1 MEGGNGLKIKK
12 LTRLA
17 LLSAIALT
25 IFMVEAQ
32 IPALVPVP
40 GVKLGLANIVTVFA
54 VFALG
59 AREGVAVLFVR
70 IFLGAVFAGN
80 FSTIFY
86 SAAGGA
92 FAILTTIG
100 LRKILKKNQLWVAGC
115 LGAVA
120 HSLGQM
126 AMAVL
131 LTQTPGLVIY
141 LPVMVAVSILTGCFT
156 GLCAQFLLDRGK
168 LWKIISK

>member
-1 MEGGNGLKIKK
+1 MKTRK
-12 LTRLA
+12 LT
-17 LLSAIALT
+17 LLSLLTAIALT

-32 IPALVPVP
+32 IPALVPIP
-40 GVKLGLANIVTVFA
+40 GVKMGLANIVTVFA

-59 AREGVAVLFVR
+59 PREGASVLFVR

-92 FAILTTIG
+92 CAIGTTILLKKILTD
-100 LRKILKKNQLWVAGC
+100 KQLWVAGA

-120 HSLGQM
+120 HSIGQM
-126 AMAVL
+126 GMAIL
-131 LTQTPGLVIY
+131 ISGTPGLVVY
-141 LPVMVAVSILTGCFT
+141 LPVMIGISIVTGCFT
-156 GLCAQFLLDRGK
+156 GLCAQFLVNRRA
-168 LWKIISK
+168 LWNITSK

>member
-1 MEGGNGLKIKK
+1 MKTRK
-12 LTRLA
+12 LTVMAMLT
-17 LLSAIALT
+17 AIALT

-32 IPALVPVP
+32 IPALVPIP

-59 AREGVAVLFVR
+59 PKEAAAVLFVR

-86 SAAGGA
+86 SGAGGA
-92 FAILTTIG
+92 CAILVTIL
-100 LRKILKKNQLWVAGC
+100 LRKILTHKQLWVAGA

-120 HSLGQM
+120 HSVGQM
-126 AMAVL
+126 AMAVAI
-131 LTQTPGLVIY
+131 TGTPGIVVY
-141 LPVMVAVSILTGCFT
+141 LPMMIVCSIITGLFT
-156 GLCAQFLLDRGK
+156 GLCAQLLLNRGND
-168 LWKIISK
+168 LWKTFLK

>member
-1 MEGGNGLKIKK
+1 MKTRR
-12 LTRLA
+12 LTLLA
-17 LLSAIALT
+17 LLTAIALT

-32 IPALVPVP
+32 IPALVPIP
-40 GVKLGLANIVTVFA
+40 GIKLGLANIVTVFA

-59 AREGVAVLFVR
+59 PKDACLVLAAR

-92 FAILTTIG
+92 LAIAVTIG
-100 LRKILKKNQLWVAGC
+100 LRRILTKKQLWVAGA

-120 HSLGQM
+120 HSIGQM
-126 AMAVL
+126 AMAML
-131 LTQTPGLVIY
+131 LTLTPGLLVY
-141 LPVMVAVSILTGCFT
+141 LPAMIAVSIVTGTFT
-156 GLCAQFLLDRGK
+156 GLCAQFLVNRGN
-168 LWKIISK
+168 LWKTISK

>member
-1 MEGGNGLKIKK
+1 MSVKKIA
-12 LTRLA
+12 RLG

-40 GVKLGLANIVTVFA
+40 GVKLGLANIVTVFT

-59 AREGVAVLFVR
+59 AKEGVAVLFVR

-92 FAILTTIG
+92 LAIAATIG
-100 LRKILKKNQLWVAGC
+100 LKRILKPTQLWVAGC

-120 HSLGQM
+120 HSVGQM

-131 LTQTPGLVIY
+131 LTQTPGLLVY
-141 LPVMVAVSILTGCFT
+141 LPVMVAISIFTGCFT
-156 GLCAQFLLDRGK
+156 GLCAQFLLNRGN

>member
-1 MEGGNGLKIKK
+1 MKTKK
-12 LTRLA
+12 LTLLS

-32 IPALVPVP
+32 IPPLVPIP
-40 GVKLGLANIVTVFA
+40 GIKMGLANIVTVFA

-59 AREGVAVLFVR
+59 PKEGASVLFVR

-92 FAILTTIG
+92 CAIGVTILLKKILTN
-100 LRKILKKNQLWVAGC
+100 KQLWVAGA
-115 LGAVA
+115 LGAIA
-120 HSLGQM
+120 HSIGQM
-126 AMAVL
+126 AMAIA
-131 LTQTPGLVIY
+131 LTATPGLIVY
-141 LPVMVAVSILTGCFT
+141 LPVMIAVSIVTGCFT
-156 GLCAQFLLDRGK
+156 GLCAHFLVNRSD
-168 LWKIISK
+168 LWKITSK

>member
-1 MEGGNGLKIKK
+1 MK
-12 LTRLA
+12 TRKMTQMA
-17 LLSAIALT
+17 LFSAIALT

-32 IPALVPVP
+32 IPALVPIP

-54 VFALG
+54 VFAMG
-59 AREGVAVLFVR
+59 PKEASAILFVR

-92 FAILTTIG
+92 LAILVTIL
-100 LRKILKKNQLWVAGC
+100 LRKILTEKQLWVAGIM
-115 LGAVA
+115 GAIA
-120 HSLGQM
+120 HSIGQM
-126 AMAVL
+126 AMAVAI
-131 LTQTPGLVIY
+131 TQTVGLVSY
-141 LPVMVAVSILTGCFT
+141 LPMMIVCSIITGLFT
-156 GLCAQFLLDRGK
+156 GLCAQFMLDRGEK

>member
-1 MEGGNGLKIKK
+1 MKTKK
-12 LTRLA
+12 LTTLA

-32 IPALVPVP
+32 IPSPVPIP
-40 GVKLGLANIVTVFA
+40 GVKLGLANIVTVFT

-59 AREGVAVLFVR
+59 PKEGAAVLAVR
-70 IFLGAVFAGN
+70 VFLGAVFAGN

-92 FAILTTIG
+92 CAIAVTIL
-100 LRKILKKNQLWVAGC
+100 LRKILTKKQLWVAGC

-120 HSLGQM
+120 HSVGQM
-126 AMAVL
+126 SMAVL
-131 LTQTPGLVIY
+131 LTQTPGLIVY
-141 LPVMVAVSILTGCFT
+141 LPVMIVISIVTGLFT
-156 GLCAQFLLDRGK
+156 GLCAQFLVNREK

>member
-1 MEGGNGLKIKK
+1 MKTRK
-12 LTRLA
+12 LTLLA
-17 LLSAIALT
+17 LLTAIALT

-32 IPALVPVP
+32 IPALVPIP
-40 GVKLGLANIVTVFA
+40 GIKLGLANIVTVFA

-59 AREGVAVLFVR
+59 PKDACLVLTAR

-92 FAILTTIG
+92 LAIAVTIG
-100 LRKILKKNQLWVAGC
+100 LRRILTKKQLWVAGA

-126 AMAVL
+126 VMAVL
-131 LTQTPGLVIY
+131 LTGTPGLIVY
-141 LPVMVAVSILTGCFT
+141 LPVMIAVSIVTGTFT
-156 GLCAQFLLDRGK
+156 GLCAQFLVNRGN
-168 LWKIISK
+168 LWKTISK